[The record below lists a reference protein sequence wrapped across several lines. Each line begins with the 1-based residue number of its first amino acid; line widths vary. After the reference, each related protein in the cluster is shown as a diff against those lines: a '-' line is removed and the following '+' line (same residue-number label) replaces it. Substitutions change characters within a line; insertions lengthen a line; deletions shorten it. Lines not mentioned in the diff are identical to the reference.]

1 MCLNKRQAKGGVQM
15 ATKPEEQTPADI
27 VNQHKALQQQTRDI
41 DNKKLPSNEVPAG
54 NPREHPSRRRS

>member
-1 MCLNKRQAKGGVQM
+1 M
-15 ATKPEEQTPADI
+15 ATRPEEQTPAD
-27 VNQHKALQQQTRDI
+27 VVKQHKAMQQQTKEL